1 MINITS
7 SSERL
12 SQANLSYWTQYTIS
26 FFSWFTPK
34 RIIYLFLFCQPLMEY
49 SLTNEL
55 NVTRHIIWRAI
66 IVFLFSFT
74 LYDAVFTRNSVSLP
88 NIIRYPLFVYII
100 TAVLSTMLAYLFKS
114 MDPLQGIYA
123 ISTFALLFLF
133 IKVIPYWFNSKISIL
148 NVINVYILATIIT
161 NIYGVLEFII
171 NRMILNDIF
180 FRMSSVFKDPNIYA
194 RFNLIAIFFLL
205 SILFFNKNLKNNLKI
220 YYLFGLLLCGLSLFM
235 SLSRSG
241 YLTLL
246 LGLVIFSFLFKGKK
260 YKLIAIAVV
269 SLIALLGILLLAT
282 QRDFLG
288 GTALIEA
295 SGINRIL
302 LILGGID
309 IIKENWFFGIGY
321 TNFGN
326 FYVTNYVSNVLK
338 MTEFNYYMMGYAT
351 SIHNWLIEIWVEQ
364 GIIGL
369 VSFVFLFGNIL
380 RYLFSNFKKT
390 FDPII
395 KVCLSS
401 FFLMIVVFL
410 IHRFFY
416 HTFIFHFFFWLMFG
430 FTVSLITILEKDR
443 SLLN

>member
-1 MINITS
+1 MIDS
-7 SSERL
+7 SSTSDKL
-12 SQANLSYWTQYTIS
+12 LQANLRYWTQYTLT

-34 RIIYLFLFCQPLMEY
+34 RLLYLFLFCQPLMEY
-49 SLTNEL
+49 SLHNEF
-55 NVTRHIIWRAI
+55 NIIRHIVWRVI

-74 LYDAVFTRNSVSLP
+74 LYDAVFTRNSISLP
-88 NIIRYPLFVYII
+88 NFIRAPLFVYII
-100 TAVLSTMLAYLFKS
+100 TALLSTILAYLLTS
-114 MDPLQGIYA
+114 IDSLRGIYA
-123 ISTFALLFLF
+123 ISTFALLLLF

-148 NVINVYILATIIT
+148 RVINVYVLATVIT
-161 NIYGVLEFII
+161 NIYGVIEFVI

-205 SILFFNKNLKNNLKI
+205 SILFFNKNLTRNLKI
-220 YYLFGLLLCGLSLFM
+220 YNLFALLLSGLSIFM

-269 SLIALLGILLLAT
+269 LLIASFGILLLAT

-288 GTALIEA
+288 GTAIIEA
-295 SGINRIL
+295 SGINRIQ
-302 LILGGID
+302 LILGGIE
-309 IIKENWFFGIGY
+309 IIKENWLLGIGY

-326 FYVTNYVSNVLK
+326 YYVTNYVSQVLRI
-338 MTEFNYYMMGYAT
+338 TEFNYYMMGYAT
-351 SIHNWLIEIWVEQ
+351 SIHNWLIEIWAEQ

-369 VSFVFLFGNIL
+369 AAFVFLFGNL
-380 RYLFSNFKKT
+380 LKYLFSNFKKAIDSIT
-390 FDPII
+390 

-401 FFLMIVVFL
+401 FFLMTLVFL
-410 IHRFFY
+410 IHGFFY

-430 FTVSLITILEKDR
+430 FTVSLIIILEKDR
-443 SLLN
+443 LLN